1 MYLEVNNLDHQ
12 TVSQWLPLR
21 EFKLLTD
28 QEIGNLGVH
37 KIPSA
42 SDYENNVE
50 VVSEYPKELYELNN
64 CYQLS
69 PEQFVILT
77 IC

>member
-28 QEIGNLGVH
+28 KEIGNLGVH
-37 KIPSA
+37 KIPNESN
-42 SDYENNVE
+42 YE
-50 VVSEYPKELYELNN
+50 
-64 CYQLS
+64 
-69 PEQFVILT
+69 
-77 IC
+77 